1 MQIKVCTLRVEIIS
15 SCLVWALHF
24 LYEDFQLFSVIIPSF
39 IEVIPSFGCNS
50 DHTLFYHHSSPGG
63 VALFLVYMDDII
75 ITSNNSTAITELA
88 THLATEFDIKH
99 LGLLRYFLSIEVAYS
114 SAGIFLCQRK
124 YTIELLQNL
133 EKKTLALF

>member
-88 THLATEFDIKH
+88 THL
-99 LGLLRYFLSIEVAYS
+99 GLLRYFLSIEVAYS